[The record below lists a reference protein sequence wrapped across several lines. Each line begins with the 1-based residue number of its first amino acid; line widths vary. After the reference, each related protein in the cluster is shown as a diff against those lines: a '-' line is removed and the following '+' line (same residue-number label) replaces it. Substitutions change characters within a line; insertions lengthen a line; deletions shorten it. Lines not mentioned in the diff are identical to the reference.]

1 MRISDLLE
9 ARVET
14 EDGEEL
20 GRVHDVRVQIL
31 QRRTPD
37 GHQMR
42 VLGLVTGGRG
52 VRERLGTDTAATP
65 GPIVER
71 DFVDWED
78 VVAVDGE
85 AGRVVVR
92 QPTR

>member
-9 ARVET
+9 ARVEF
-14 EDGEEL
+14 EDGEKL

-31 QRRTPD
+31 KRRTPD
-37 GHQMR
+37 GHPMR

-52 VRERLGTDTAATP
+52 VRERLGTDTAASP
-65 GPIVER
+65 GPTVER

-78 VVAVDGE
+78 VVEVDGE
-85 AGRVVVR
+85 EGRVVVR
-92 QPTR
+92 QPTL

>member
-9 ARVET
+9 ARVEA
-14 EDGEEL
+14 ESGEKL
-20 GRVHDVRVQIL
+20 GRVHDVRVRVL
-31 QRRTPD
+31 ERRNAD

-52 VRERLGTDTAATP
+52 IRERLGIDTARTP
-65 GPIVER
+65 GPTVER
-71 DFVDWED
+71 DFIDWED
-78 VVAVDGE
+78 VIEVDGE

-92 QPTR
+92 ADR